1 MLACLKHGHKMLTD
15 VGGRVIFRRVQSSM
29 LICIS
34 LLFLK
39 LVVILIDDVNPSQLG
54 EAQSSGA
61 TSTKS
66 NFDKK
71 L

>member
-1 MLACLKHGHKMLTD
+1 
-15 VGGRVIFRRVQSSM
+15 M

-66 NFDKK
+66 NFDKNYDR
-71 L
+71 LMQHAVP